1 MTHSKTNLVLSK
13 DQSWQMFNAISS
25 RYDFLNHLLSFGL
38 DIVWRKKL
46 TQFAPVRP
54 QLKLLDLATGTA
66 DIILSFF
73 KHDKNIVS
81 AVGIDLAEKMLQ
93 LGQAK
98 IEEAQLSDKVKLQI
112 GNAANLQFPS
122 ESFDLITMSFGI
134 RNTTS
139 TAQVFNEIYRVL
151 NKEGRVLILEFS
163 MPRNL
168 IFRGMH
174 LFYLR
179 YFVPAIGFI
188 FSGHYKA
195 YKYLNQTIETFP
207 YGQEFC
213 QLIEKAG
220 FKNVSAH
227 ELLFGVA
234 TIYQGDKP
242 G

>member
-1 MTHSKTNLVLSK
+1 MTHPKTNLILSK

-46 TQFAPVRP
+46 TQLAQVRP

-73 KHDKNIVS
+73 KHNKNVTS

-93 LGQAK
+93 LGQTK

-112 GNAANLQFPS
+112 GNAANLQFPP

-151 NKEGRVLILEFS
+151 NKEGRVLMLEFS
-163 MPRNL
+163 MPRNP
-168 IFRGMH
+168 IFRAMH

-213 QLIEKAG
+213 QLVEKAG

>member
-1 MTHSKTNLVLSK
+1 MTHSKTNLTLSK

-25 RYDFLNHLLSFGL
+25 RYDFLNHVLSFGL

-46 TQFAPVRP
+46 TQLAPVRP

-73 KHDKNIVS
+73 KNNKNVAS

-112 GNAANLQFPS
+112 GNAANLQFEP

-134 RNTTS
+134 RNTTNAS
-139 TAQVFNEIYRVL
+139 QVFNEMYRVL

-163 MPRNL
+163 MPRNPA
-168 IFRGMH
+168 FRAVH

-188 FSGHYKA
+188 FSGYYKA

-220 FKNVSAH
+220 FKNIVAH

-234 TIYQGDKP
+234 TIYQGDKLK
-242 G
+242 

>member
-1 MTHSKTNLVLSK
+1 MTNPKTNLTLTK
-13 DQSWQMFNAISS
+13 DQSWQMFNAISP

-46 TQFAPVRP
+46 TQFAPARA

-66 DIILSFF
+66 DVILSFF
-73 KHDKNIVS
+73 KHNKNIAS
-81 AVGIDLAEKMLQ
+81 AVGIDLAEKMLK

-98 IEEAQLSDKVKLQI
+98 IEQAGLADQVNLQI
-112 GNAANLQFPS
+112 GNAAKLQFHP

-134 RNTTS
+134 RNATDAS
-139 TAQVFNEIYRVL
+139 QVLREIHRVL
-151 NKEGRVLILEFS
+151 KKDGRVLILEFS
-163 MPRNL
+163 MPRNPV
-168 IFRGMH
+168 FRFLH

-179 YFVPAIGFI
+179 IFVPAIGFI

-213 QLIEKAG
+213 GLIEKAG
-220 FKNVSAH
+220 FKNVVAH

-234 TIYQGDKP
+234 TIYQGDK
-242 G
+242 